1 MHPAL
6 LMQVQETGCISFCS
20 VLSDVFGDKSVS
32 SVLNAFREA
41 LLLANVIVI
50 LSMVT
55 TVISIGI
62 LVAAGGGGK

>member
-1 MHPAL
+1 M
-6 LMQVQETGCISFCS
+6 
-20 VLSDVFGDKSVS
+20 FGDKSVS